1 MPPGRAARQPDERSA
16 PIDAAEGHFLRGLAR
31 ACGGAII
38 FALPLF
44 MTMEMWAL
52 GHAMSPYRL
61 ALFVA
66 LSFPMLVGL
75 SHLVGFEP
83 TVELVQDGVDALV
96 ALAAGFVISIAV
108 LVLLHVLGAGSS
120 LREAAGAVGL
130 LAVTG
135 AIGAL
140 LAQSQLHASP
150 DQEGREQRKRDRR
163 LESSYPSQLLAML
176 IGALFLS
183 INVAP
188 TDEVVLLAARMTPWH
203 SIGLVL
209 VSLAIVHGFVYSLE
223 FKGHYHRPEGMTLAS
238 IALRFSVVG
247 YALALLT
254 SLLVLWLFG
263 RTDETSLAFVVSEV
277 VVLGF
282 PAAVGAAAAR
292 LIL

>member
-1 MPPGRAARQPDERSA
+1 M
-16 PIDAAEGHFLRGLAR
+16 RGLAR
-31 ACGGAII
+31 ACAGALI
-38 FALPLF
+38 FSLPLF
-44 MTMEMWAL
+44 MTMEMWVL
-52 GHAMSPYRL
+52 GHAMSPFRL
-61 ALFVA
+61 ALLVA
-66 LSFPMLVGL
+66 LALPMLVGL

-96 ALAAGFVISIAV
+96 ALAAAFLISIMV
-108 LVLLHVLGAGSS
+108 LLLLHVLGAGTS
-120 LREAAGAVGL
+120 LREATGSVGL
-130 LAVTG
+130 LAVAG
-135 AIGAL
+135 AVGAL

-150 DQEGREQRKRDRR
+150 EQERREQQKRDRR
-163 LESSYPSQLLAML
+163 IKASYPSQLLSML
-176 IGALFLS
+176 VGALFLS

-188 TDEVVLLAARMTPWH
+188 TDEVVLLAARMSPWH

-209 VSLAIVHGFVYSLE
+209 VSLAIMHGFVYSLE
-223 FKGHYHRPEGMTLAS
+223 FKGHHRRPEEMTLTS
-238 IALRFSVVG
+238 IALRFSVAG

-263 RTDETSLAFVVSEV
+263 RTDDTSLAFVLSEV

>member
-1 MPPGRAARQPDERSA
+1 
-16 PIDAAEGHFLRGLAR
+16 
-31 ACGGAII
+31 
-38 FALPLF
+38 

-52 GHAMSPYRL
+52 GHAMSPFRL
-61 ALFVA
+61 ALFVGLA
-66 LSFPMLVGL
+66 IPMLVGL
-75 SHLVGFEP
+75 SHLVGFES

-96 ALAAGFVISIAV
+96 ALAVGFVISIAI
-108 LVLLHVLGAGSS
+108 LLLLDVLGAGTSW
-120 LREAAGAVGL
+120 REAAGSVGL
-130 LAVTG
+130 LAVAG

-150 DQEGREQRKRDRR
+150 DKEGREQRRRDRR
-163 LESSYPSQLLAML
+163 IESSYPSQLLAML

-188 TDEVVLLAARMTPWH
+188 TDEVVILAGQMSAWH

-209 VSLAIVHGFVYSLE
+209 VSLAIMHGFVYSLE
-223 FKGHYHRPEGMTLAS
+223 FKGHHHRPEDMTLPS
-238 IALRFSVVG
+238 IALRFSVAG

-263 RTDETSLAFVVSEV
+263 RTDNTSLGFVVSEV

>member
-1 MPPGRAARQPDERSA
+1 
-16 PIDAAEGHFLRGLAR
+16 
-31 ACGGAII
+31 
-38 FALPLF
+38 

-52 GHAMSPYRL
+52 GHTMSPLRL
-61 ALFVA
+61 MLFVA
-66 LSFPMLVGL
+66 LAFPMLVGL

-83 TVELVQDGVDALV
+83 TVELIQDGVDALV
-96 ALAAGFVISIAV
+96 ALAVGFIISIAM
-108 LVLLHVLGAGSS
+108 LFLLNVLGAGSS
-120 LREAAGAVGL
+120 WREAAGAVGL
-130 LAVTG
+130 LAVAG

-150 DQEGREQRKRDRR
+150 EQERREQQKRDRR
-163 LESSYPSQLLAML
+163 IESSYPAQLLAML

-188 TDEVVLLAARMTPWH
+188 TDEVVLLAAGMTPWH
-203 SIGLVL
+203 SIGLAL
-209 VSLAIVHGFVYSLE
+209 LSLAIMHAFVYSLE
-223 FKGHYHRPEGMTLAS
+223 FKGHHQRAEGMTVAS
-238 IALRFSVVG
+238 IALRYSVAG

-263 RTDETSLAFVVSEV
+263 RTDDTSLGFVVSEV

-292 LIL
+292 LVL

>member
-1 MPPGRAARQPDERSA
+1 M
-16 PIDAAEGHFLRGLAR
+16 DAAERHFLRGLAR
-31 ACGGAII
+31 AGGGAII

-44 MTMEMWAL
+44 MTMEMWVL
-52 GHAMSPYRL
+52 GHSMSPFRL

-66 LSFPMLVGL
+66 LAFPMLVGL
-75 SHLVGFEP
+75 SHLVGFES

-96 ALAAGFVISIAV
+96 ALAVGFIISIAI
-108 LVLLHVLGAGSS
+108 LFLLHVLGGGTSW
-120 LREAAGAVGL
+120 REAAGSVGL
-130 LAVTG
+130 LAVAG

-150 DQEGREQRKRDRR
+150 EQERREQQKRDRR
-163 LESSYPSQLLAML
+163 IKTSYPSQLLAML

-203 SIGLVL
+203 SIGLAL
-209 VSLAIVHGFVYSLE
+209 VSLAIMHAFVYSLE
-223 FKGHYHRPEGMTLAS
+223 FKGHQHRAEDMTVAS
-238 IALRFSVVG
+238 IALRYSVAG

-263 RTDETSLAFVVSEV
+263 RTDDTSLAFVVSEA